1 MIDEKIAKSA
11 ATGSVEQVLNR
22 FVSNATVDSVFGR
35 PIERDGATVIPCSEI
50 IVGFGMGSG
59 SGPADEKGNLTGQG
73 GGAGGGSQGRP
84 IAVIVM
90 TKEGVRVE
98 PVLDLTKVVL
108 ASMTT
113 GAFMLF
119 WFGRLT
125 GLGRKAK
132 GPSFAQLKRA
142 VKG

>member
-1 MIDEKIAKSA
+1 MIDEQIAKSA
-11 ATGSVEQVLNR
+11 ATGSVEQVLSR
-22 FVSNATVDSVFGR
+22 LVSNATVDSVFGR

-50 IVGFGMGSG
+50 TVGFGMGSG
-59 SGPADEKGNLTGQG
+59 TGPVDEKGNPTGQG
-73 GGAGGGSQGRP
+73 SGGGAGSQGRP

-125 GLGRKAK
+125 GLGRKDK
-132 GPSFAQLKRA
+132 GPSFSQLKKA

>member
-1 MIDEKIAKSA
+1 MIDEKIAKPVG
-11 ATGSVEQVLNR
+11 TGSVEQVLNR
-22 FVSNATVDSVFGR
+22 LVSNATVDSVFGR
-35 PIERDGATVIPCSEI
+35 PIERDGATIIPCSEI
-50 IVGFGMGSG
+50 MVGFGMGNG
-59 SGPADEKGNLTGQG
+59 NGPVDERGNLTGQG

-108 ASMTT
+108 ASFTT

-125 GLGRKAK
+125 GLGRKDK
-132 GPSFAQLKRA
+132 GPSFSQLKKA

>member
-1 MIDEKIAKSA
+1 MIDEKIAKPA
-11 ATGSVEQVLNR
+11 VTGSVEQVLNR
-22 FVSNATVDSVFGR
+22 LVSNATVDSVFGR
-35 PIERDGATVIPCSEI
+35 PIERDGATIIPCSEI
-50 IVGFGMGSG
+50 MVGFGMGSG
-59 SGPADEKGNLTGQG
+59 TGPVDEKGNLTGQG
-73 GGAGGGSQGRP
+73 GGGGGGSQGRP

-108 ASMTT
+108 ASFTT

-125 GLGRKAK
+125 GLGRKDK
-132 GPSFAQLKRA
+132 GPSFSQLKRA

>member
-1 MIDEKIAKSA
+1 MIDEKITKPVV
-11 ATGSVEQVLNR
+11 TGSVEQVLSR
-22 FVSNATVDSVFGR
+22 LVSNASVDTVFGH
-35 PIERDGATVIPCSEI
+35 PVERDGATIIPCSEI
-50 IVGFGMGSG
+50 MVGFGMGSG
-59 SGPADEKGNLTGQG
+59 TGPVDAQGNLTGAGSG
-73 GGAGGGSQGRP
+73 GGGGSQGRP

-90 TKEGVRVE
+90 TKDSVRVE

-108 ASMTT
+108 AAFTT

-125 GLGRKAK
+125 GLSRKDK
-132 GPSFAQLKRA
+132 GPSFSQLKRA

>member
-1 MIDEKIAKSA
+1 MIDEKTAKPA
-11 ATGSVEQVLNR
+11 VTGSVEQVLNR
-22 FVSNATVDSVFGR
+22 LVSNATVDSVFGR
-35 PIERDGATVIPCSEI
+35 PIERDGATIIPCSEI
-50 IVGFGMGSG
+50 MVGFGMGNG
-59 SGPADEKGNLTGQG
+59 TGPVDERGNVTGQG
-73 GGAGGGSQGRP
+73 GGGGGGSQGRP

-132 GPSFAQLKRA
+132 GPSFSQLKKA

>member
-1 MIDEKIAKSA
+1 MIDEKITKPVV
-11 ATGSVEQVLNR
+11 TGSIEQVLNR
-22 FVSNATVDSVFGR
+22 LVSNATVDTVFGR
-35 PIERDGATVIPCSEI
+35 PVERDGATIIPCSEVM
-50 IVGFGMGSG
+50 VGFGMGSG
-59 SGPADEKGNLTGQG
+59 TGPVDAQGNPTGAGSGG
-73 GGAGGGSQGRP
+73 GGGSQGRP

-90 TKEGVRVE
+90 TKDGVRVE

-108 ASMTT
+108 AAFTT

-125 GLGRKAK
+125 GLSRKDK
-132 GPSFAQLKRA
+132 GPSFSQLKRA